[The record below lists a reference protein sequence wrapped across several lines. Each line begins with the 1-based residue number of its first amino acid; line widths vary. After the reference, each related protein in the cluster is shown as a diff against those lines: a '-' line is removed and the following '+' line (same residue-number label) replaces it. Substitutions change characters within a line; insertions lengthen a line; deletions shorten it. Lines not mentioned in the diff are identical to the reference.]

1 MELQGRNVRKTCL
14 SILLVIVCFMTS
26 FSFFDINAFADNVI
40 RTGTV
45 VDVTD
50 GLNFRSGPGTEYPA
64 IDWLQKG
71 DSGKILSE
79 KKATTGKIWYQ
90 MDVGGVIGWAS
101 SSYIKVTE
109 TVVKEDADFNNYL
122 KEQGFPDSYKAQLQ
136 ALHAMYPNW
145 KFEAQITNLKWADVI
160 AAESEVGV
168 NTVHDSSS
176 PSSWKSTATGAY
188 NWATGKWTE
197 IDSGGW
203 VSASKEIIEYYMDPR
218 NFLDSTNVFQF
229 LKQSYDAKTE
239 DVKAVRENLENMCAG
254 SFLAKGYGG
263 NAEAYYDDIM
273 NAGATYKVSPYVLA
287 AMIMQEQGKDGS
299 GSSISGT
306 VKDYKGYYNFFNV
319 GAYAKNGMTAV
330 QRGLWYAS
338 GSGKGET
345 SYHRPWNNRTDSILG
360 GAKHYGEGFVSVG
373 QDTMYLKKFDLVG
386 NLYTHQYMTNVG
398 GGCSEGRLMASAYD
412 ETTRKS
418 ELVFKIPVFKNMPT
432 KPCEKPTGD
441 GSPNNMLK
449 ALSVSGYSLT
459 PSFSMYEQ
467 KYSLIVANTVS
478 EVTIKATAIDKNAKV
493 SGTGTKKLSEGSN
506 KFSIK
511 VTAQSGAK
519 RTYTIT
525 IVRSASVGE
534 EIPTLTSKTYD
545 ISGTTITGVEPG
557 VSASTFQKN
566 VDGSGATVTVYSN
579 GKVNKGTVGT
589 GNVIRVSN
597 DTGVKE
603 YTVIIYGDTNGDG
616 KISSVDV
623 LRIHKHLLQSGKLQG
638 DYNVSADTNK
648 DGKVSSLDLL
658 QVHKHLLQIKQIK
671 Q

>member
-1 MELQGRNVRKTCL
+1 MELYGRNVRKTCL
-14 SILLVIVCFMTS
+14 SILLVVVCFMTS
-26 FSFFDINAFADNVI
+26 FSFFNINAHADNVI

-64 IDWLQKG
+64 IDWLKNG
-71 DSGKILSE
+71 DTGKILDE

-90 MDVGGVIGWAS
+90 MNVNNVVGWAS
-101 SSYIKVTE
+101 STYIKVTE
-109 TVVKEDADFNNYL
+109 TVLKEDADFNEYL
-122 KEQGFPDSYKAQLQ
+122 TAQGFPDSYKAQLQ
-136 ALHAMYPNW
+136 ALHAMYPSW
-145 KFEAQITNLKWADVI
+145 KFEAQITNLKWDDVI

-188 NWATGKWTE
+188 NWSTGKWTE

-229 LKQSYDAKTE
+229 LKQSYDAKSE
-239 DVKAVRENLENMCAG
+239 DVAAVRENLKNMCAG

-273 NAGATYKVSPYVLA
+273 NAGAKYKVSPYVLA

-299 GSSISGT
+299 GSSISGK
-306 VKDYKGYYNFFNV
+306 VQGYKGYYNFFNV

-330 QRGLWYAS
+330 ERGLWYAS

-418 ELVFKIPVFKNMPT
+418 ELVFKIPVFKSMPKT
-432 KPCEKPTGD
+432 PCEKPTGD

-449 ALSVSGYSLT
+449 ALSITGYSLT

-478 EVTIKATAIDKNAKV
+478 EVTIKATAIDKDAKIL
-493 SGTGTKKLSEGSN
+493 GAGTKKLSEGSN

-525 IVRSASVGE
+525 IVRSAATGE
-534 EIPTLTSKTYD
+534 EIPALTSKTYD

-557 VSASTFQKN
+557 VSASTFKKN
-566 VDGSGATVTVYSN
+566 VDGSGATVTVYSD

-589 GNVIRVSN
+589 GNVVRVSN

-616 KISSVDV
+616 QI
-623 LRIHKHLLQSGKLQG
+623 G
-638 DYNVSADTNK
+638 
-648 DGKVSSLDLL
+648 SLDLL
-658 QVHKHLLQIKQIK
+658 QVKRHIVKASTLSGMYGKAADTSKDGAIGSLDLLMVKRHIVKATNIEQ
-671 Q
+671 

>member
-1 MELQGRNVRKTCL
+1 MELHRRSVRKTCL
-14 SILLVIVCFMTS
+14 SILLVVVCFMTS
-26 FSFFDINAFADNVI
+26 FFFDTNVYADNVI

-45 VDVTD
+45 EVSDS
-50 GLNFRSGPGTEYPA
+50 LNFRNGPGTEYDV
-64 IDWLQKG
+64 IGYLSNG
-71 DSGKILSE
+71 DSGPIIDE
-79 KKATTGKIWYQ
+79 KKATTGKTWYQ
-90 MDVGGVIGWAS
+90 MTINGKTGWAS

-109 TVVKEDADFNNYL
+109 TVVKEDADFDEYL
-122 KEQGFPDSYKAQLQ
+122 TAQGFPDSYKAQLQ

-145 KFEAQITNLKWADVI
+145 KFEAQITNLEWDDVI

-168 NTVHDSSS
+168 NTVHDTSS

-188 NWATGKWTE
+188 NWSTGKWTE

-229 LKQSYDAKTE
+229 LKQSYDSKTE
-239 DVKAVRENLENMCAG
+239 DVTAVRENLENMCKG

-273 NAGATYKVSPYVLA
+273 NAGAKYKVSPYVLA

-299 GSSISGT
+299 GSSISG
-306 VKDYKGYYNFFNV
+306 KYEGYKGYYNFFNV
-319 GAYAKNGMTAV
+319 GAYAKNGMEAV
-330 QRGLWYAS
+330 ERGLWYAS

-373 QDTMYLKKFDLVG
+373 QDTMYLKKFDLIG

-398 GGCSEGRLMASAYD
+398 GGYSEGRLMASAYD

-418 ELVFKIPVFKNMPT
+418 ELVFKIPVFKSMP
-432 KPCEKPTGD
+432 KEPCKKPTGD

-449 ALSVSGYSLT
+449 ALSVSGHSLT
-459 PSFSMYEQ
+459 PSFSMYDQ

-478 EVTIKATAIDKNAKV
+478 EVTIKATAIDKNAKI
-493 SGTGTKKLSEGSN
+493 SGAGTKKLSEGSN

-525 IVRSASVGE
+525 IVRSAATGE
-534 EIPTLTSKTYD
+534 EIPALTSKTYH

-557 VSASTFQKN
+557 VSASTFKKN
-566 VDGSGATVTVYSN
+566 VDGSGATVTVYSD

-616 KISSVDV
+616 QI
-623 LRIHKHLLQSGKLQG
+623 G
-638 DYNVSADTNK
+638 
-648 DGKVSSLDLL
+648 SLDLL
-658 QVHKHLLQIKQIK
+658 QVKRHIVKASTLSGAYKKAADTSKDGAIGSLDLLMVKRHIVKATNIEQ
-671 Q
+671 